1 MKFNKSI
8 FIFIFFSIASIQ
20 IFAQA
25 DSVSLESLIKLVVT
39 NYPSVNEGL
48 ENINSSDFK
57 INLAK
62 SNYLPDIVLNG
73 SYTRLGPVSELEFP
87 GLGLFQLYPANNYN
101 ASIDV
106 RQNLYDFGKTSSKL
120 DLAIKDKE
128 LAKLNV
134 EQIKQ
139 KLSLVTMNT
148 FYNMLYLQEAIKI
161 KEEQI
166 KTLNDH
172 LTFVQK
178 KLATGSSTNY
188 EVLATQVR
196 ITNAESQKTDLES
209 AYSIQSSIL
218 NSLLNNPEGTVYN
231 LKKEIISNNVEID
244 NNKDIENALQ
254 KRDEINI
261 AKQKELIS
269 QLNYN
274 LIDKQDNPN
283 LNLILSGGYK
293 NGYIPDLNKL
303 TANFVASLQ
312 FSFPLFDAF
321 RTKNNLL
328 IAQTSINSSKY
339 ETDITKR
346 NITNEVIES
355 NINLKSSL
363 KKIEQF
369 NMQVK
374 QAGQALN
381 LAQVNFKAGAI
392 TNLDLLDAE
401 TSFSESELLLLKA
414 QIDFSINYYKAKLAI
429 GEKLY

>member
-1 MKFNKSI
+1 MNFNKSI
-8 FIFIFFSIASIQ
+8 FIVMFFSIASIQ

-39 NYPSVNEGL
+39 NYPSVNEGI

-62 SNYLPDIVLNG
+62 SNYLPDVALNG
-73 SYTRLGPVSELEFP
+73 SYTRLGPVSEINFP

-120 DLAIKDKE
+120 DLAIQDKE

-139 KLSLVTMNT
+139 KLSLITMNT
-148 FYNMLYLQEAIKI
+148 FYNMLYLQEAIQI

-231 LKKEIISNNVEID
+231 LKKEIITNNIEVD
-244 NNKDIENALQ
+244 NNKDIENALH

-274 LIDKQDNPN
+274 LINKQDNPN

-321 RTKNNLL
+321 RTKNSLL

-339 ETDITKR
+339 ETDIAKR
-346 NITNEVIES
+346 NITNEVVES

-374 QAGQALN
+374 QAEQALN
-381 LAQVNFKAGAI
+381 LAQVNFKSGAI

-414 QIDFSINYYKAKLAI
+414 QIDFSINYYKAKVAI

>member
-62 SNYLPDIVLNG
+62 SNYLPDIALNG

>member
-1 MKFNKSI
+1 
-8 FIFIFFSIASIQ
+8 
-20 IFAQA
+20 
-25 DSVSLESLIKLVVT
+25 
-39 NYPSVNEGL
+39 
-48 ENINSSDFK
+48 
-57 INLAK
+57 
-62 SNYLPDIVLNG
+62 
-73 SYTRLGPVSELEFP
+73 LGPVSELEFP